1 MFCSIYCPSQL
12 TRLDSLQLNLGI
24 IAACTPALKPL
35 VRNIL
40 SLKSLTPGYGYTN
53 SNGYNNQRS
62 GRNTGLYARQGSR
75 TDREDFEL
83 RSQYRGDAR
92 EIDVYTATVEGRDVS
107 TSPGLYP
114 TDGKDRD
121 STTRNDSQETILS
134 GERGKNGIVRT
145 TEVTVTY

>member
-1 MFCSIYCPSQL
+1 MPCLSCIAIDQL
-12 TRLDSLQLNLGI
+12 GSLQLNLGI

-62 GRNTGLYARQGSR
+62 GRNTGLYARQDSR

-83 RSQYRGDAR
+83 RSQYRPDAR

-107 TSPGLYP
+107 GSGLYP
-114 TDGKDRD
+114 VDGKEGG

-134 GERGKNGIVRT
+134 GERGKKGIVRT